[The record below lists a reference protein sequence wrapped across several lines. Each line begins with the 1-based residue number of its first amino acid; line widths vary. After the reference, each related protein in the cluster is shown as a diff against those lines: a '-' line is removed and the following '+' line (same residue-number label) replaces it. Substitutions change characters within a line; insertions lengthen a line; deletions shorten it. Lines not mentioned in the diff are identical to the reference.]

1 MPSHT
6 EEERQRRKEQEE
18 AARQRKR
25 FTPTRPTRA
34 GRQPPKRGSTRAT
47 GPK

>member
-18 AARQRKR
+18 AARQRRR
-25 FTPTRPTRA
+25 FAPTRPSGSKRN
-34 GRQPPKRGSTRAT
+34 PPKRGSTKR
-47 GPK
+47 K